1 MGESLSLFPSLV
13 GGERGSISSGMSSE
27 PSVSS
32 LAKFVRTVDLKGWGS
47 ALLGPR
53 IGAMWASEVRWCEIR
68 GRVDGTV
75 LEAKGF
81 DEEDGRIAAV
91 ESSFWDLRAR

>member
-32 LAKFVRTVDLKGWGS
+32 LAKFVRPMDRKGWGWGS
-47 ALLGPR
+47 VPLGPR
-53 IGAMWASEVRWCEIR
+53 IGAMWASEVR
-68 GRVDGTV
+68 
-75 LEAKGF
+75 
-81 DEEDGRIAAV
+81 
-91 ESSFWDLRAR
+91 